1 MFFDV
6 IDIFK
11 GIYSKDSVNYSVK
24 LEYVVLNGEC
34 LIKLFFLVCWIGKI
48 DKVDK
53 ENRIFV

>member
-1 MFFDV
+1 M
-6 IDIFK
+6 
-11 GIYSKDSVNYSVK
+11 YSKDSVNYSVK
-24 LEYVVLNGEC
+24 LEYVVLNGKC